1 MLGIAH
7 YDSAPYSD
15 RVTLPARIALVV
27 LALTAA
33 CGTTSPV
40 TAPSDTPQVQNT
52 ATAAASLTTTPTTS
66 PVPAPSASA
75 TQAAAFPLFDAH
87 IHYSQPAWSLLN
99 TEQAL
104 ERLRQAGV
112 RRAIVSSSPDEG
124 TRRLYERAPEMVV
137 PFLRPYRDDVGPAT
151 WARDGTTV
159 AYVERTY
166 RRSIH
171 RGIGE
176 IHLAAGE
183 TDLPVVRAVLD
194 FAVAEQIW
202 LQIHTD
208 ARGIAEVMS
217 RVSGRTRV
225 LWAHA
230 GQSASPAEI
239 RRLVELH
246 PTMWVELAGR
256 SDIAP
261 GGDIDPAW
269 RDLFLAQPDRFL
281 VGSDT
286 WINPQW
292 ERLVEIHAQTQ
303 AWLAQLPPETA
314 RRIASGNAESLFPAR
329 R

>member
-1 MLGIAH
+1 MRSPATSPTSS
-7 YDSAPYSD
+7 SAPTAS
-15 RVTLPARIALVV
+15 VGAAQSGAL
-27 LALTAA
+27 
-33 CGTTSPV
+33 
-40 TAPSDTPQVQNT
+40 
-52 ATAAASLTTTPTTS
+52 
-66 PVPAPSASA
+66 
-75 TQAAAFPLFDAH
+75 PLFDAH
-87 IHYSQPAWSLLN
+87 IHYSQPAWSLL
-99 TEQAL
+99 TTDQAL

-124 TRRLYERAPEMVV
+124 TQRLYERAPDIIV
-137 PFLRPYRDDVGPAT
+137 PFLRPYRDEIGPAT

-166 RRSIH
+166 RRDVH

-176 IHLAAGE
+176 IHLVAGE
-183 TDLPVVRAVLD
+183 TELPVVRAILE
-194 FAVAEQIW
+194 FAVAQQLW
-202 LQIHTD
+202 LQVHTD

-217 RVSGRTRV
+217 RVAGRTRV

-239 RRLVELH
+239 RRLVEQH

-256 SDIAP
+256 SDIAV

-269 RDLFLAQPDRFL
+269 RELFIAHPGRFL

-286 WINPQW
+286 WVNPQW
-292 ERLVEIHAQTQ
+292 ERLEEIHAQTQ
-303 AWLAQLPPETA
+303 VWLAQLPPETA
-314 RRIASGNAESLFPAR
+314 RRIASDNAETLFPAR

>member
-1 MLGIAH
+1 
-7 YDSAPYSD
+7 
-15 RVTLPARIALVV
+15 VTVPARAALLAV
-27 LALTAA
+27 ALTAA
-33 CGTTSPV
+33 CGGALPV
-40 TAPSDTPQVQNT
+40 AVPSDAPREGSTATLAPSPPP
-52 ATAAASLTTTPTTS
+52 SR
-66 PVPAPSASA
+66 SASGPQTGA
-75 TQAAAFPLFDAH
+75 LPLFDAH

-99 TEQAL
+99 ADQAV

-112 RRAIVSSSPDEG
+112 HRAIVSSSPDEG
-124 TRRLYERAPEMVV
+124 TQRLYQRAPEMVV

-166 RRSIH
+166 RRDVH

-183 TDLPVVRAVLD
+183 TDLPVVRAVIE
-194 FAVAEQIW
+194 FAVAERIW
-202 LQIHTD
+202 LQVHTD

-217 RVSGRTRV
+217 RVAGRTRV

-239 RRLVELH
+239 KRLVDLH

-261 GGDIDPAW
+261 SGDIDPAW
-269 RDLFLAQPDRFL
+269 RDLFLAHPGRFL

-292 ERLVEIHAQTQ
+292 ERLEEIHAQTQ
-303 AWLAQLPPETA
+303 TWLAQLPPETA
-314 RRIASGNAESLFPAR
+314 RRIASGNAETLFPAR
-329 R
+329 Q

>member
-1 MLGIAH
+1 M
-7 YDSAPYSD
+7 
-15 RVTLPARIALVV
+15 VPARVLVFAMAIATGC
-27 LALTAA
+27 A
-33 CGTTSPV
+33 G
-40 TAPSDTPQVQNT
+40 TAPVAAPSGPSNTP
-52 ATAAASLTTTPTTS
+52 ATSRAASS
-66 PVPAPSASA
+66 PEPSRSVSGAPAA
-75 TQAAAFPLFDAH
+75 TLPLFDAH
-87 IHYSQPAWSLLN
+87 VHYSQPAWSLLN

-104 ERLRQAGV
+104 ERMRSAGI

-124 TRRLYERAPEMVV
+124 TQRLYERAPEMVV
-137 PFLRPYRDDVGPAT
+137 PFLRPYRDEIGPAT

-166 RRSIH
+166 RRDVH

-183 TDLPVVRAVLD
+183 TDLPVVRAILE
-194 FAVAEQIW
+194 FAVAQQIW
-202 LQIHTD
+202 LQVHTD
-208 ARGIAEVMS
+208 ARGIAEIMS
-217 RVSGRTRV
+217 RVGGRTRV

-239 RRLVELH
+239 QRLVELH

-256 SDIAP
+256 SDIAA
-261 GGDIDPAW
+261 GGEIDPAW
-269 RDLFLAQPDRFL
+269 RVLFLAHPGRFL

-292 ERLVEIHAQTQ
+292 ERLEEIHAQTR
-303 AWLAQLPPETA
+303 AWLALLPPDTA
-314 RRIASGNAESLFPAR
+314 RGIASGNAEALFPVR

>member
-1 MLGIAH
+1 MVAARVLVFAIA
-7 YDSAPYSD
+7 
-15 RVTLPARIALVV
+15 IATGCV
-27 LALTAA
+27 
-33 CGTTSPV
+33 G
-40 TAPSDTPQVQNT
+40 TAPAVAPSGPSSTP
-52 ATAAASLTTTPTTS
+52 ATSKAASS
-66 PVPAPSASA
+66 PEPSRSVSGAPAG
-75 TQAAAFPLFDAH
+75 TLPLFDAH
-87 IHYSQPAWSLLN
+87 VHYSQPAWSLLN

-104 ERLRQAGV
+104 ERMRSAGI

-124 TRRLYERAPEMVV
+124 TQRLYERAPEMVV
-137 PFLRPYRDDVGPAT
+137 PFLRPYRDEIGPAT

-166 RRSIH
+166 RRDVH

-183 TDLPVVRAVLD
+183 TDLPVVRAILE
-194 FAVAEQIW
+194 FAIAEQIW
-202 LQIHTD
+202 LQVHTD
-208 ARGIAEVMS
+208 ARGIAEIMS
-217 RVSGRTRV
+217 RVGGRTRV

-239 RRLVELH
+239 KRLVELH

-256 SDIAP
+256 SDIAA
-261 GGDIDPAW
+261 GGEIDPAW
-269 RDLFLAQPDRFL
+269 RDLFLAHPGRFL

-292 ERLVEIHAQTQ
+292 ERLEEIHAQTQ
-303 AWLAQLPPETA
+303 AWLALLPPDTA
-314 RRIASGNAESLFPAR
+314 RGIASGNAEALFPVR

>member
-1 MLGIAH
+1 M
-7 YDSAPYSD
+7 
-15 RVTLPARIALVV
+15 VPARALVFA
-27 LALTAA
+27 LAVTTGCA
-33 CGTTSPV
+33 GTMPV
-40 TAPSDTPQVQNT
+40 AAPSDSPSARAT
-52 ATAAASLTTTPTTS
+52 AT
-66 PVPAPSASA
+66 PAL
-75 TQAAAFPLFDAH
+75 PLFDAH
-87 IHYSQPAWSLLN
+87 VHYSQPAWSLLN
-99 TEQAL
+99 VEQAL
-104 ERLRQAGV
+104 ERLRSAGI

-124 TRRLYERAPEMVV
+124 TQRLYERAPEIVV
-137 PFLRPYRDDVGPAT
+137 PFLRPYRDEIGPAT

-166 RRSIH
+166 RRDIH

-183 TDLPVVRAVLD
+183 TDLPVVRAILE

-202 LQIHTD
+202 LQVHTD

-217 RVSGRTRV
+217 RVAGRTRV

-256 SDIAP
+256 SDIAV

-269 RDLFLAQPDRFL
+269 RDLFLAQPGRFL

-292 ERLVEIHAQTQ
+292 ERLEEIHEQTQ

-314 RRIASGNAESLFPAR
+314 RQIAFANAEALFPVR